1 MRSKTGRWA
10 IALMVVLPL
19 VLGLAN
25 GALAEEEPLPIDLQV
40 SPNVLNLE
48 SYGGSLSMHTDVGYS
63 WTLDVG
69 FTVDGQLVDDFW
81 TKADA
86 RGELVVKAS
95 LEAVEGM
102 VGVSEATFVLTVIT
116 ANGDWY
122 EGTDTIRVISVSGPG
137 RDK

>member
-1 MRSKTGRWA
+1 M
-10 IALMVVLPL
+10 ALVVVVPL
-19 VLGLAN
+19 MAGLA
-25 GALAEEEPLPIDLQV
+25 GGVLAQDEPLPIDLQV

-81 TKADA
+81 TKSDA

-95 LEAVEGM
+95 LEAVEDSDGD
-102 VGVSEATFVLTVIT
+102 SLATFVLTVIT
-116 ANGDWY
+116 SNGTWY

-137 RDK
+137 RVK